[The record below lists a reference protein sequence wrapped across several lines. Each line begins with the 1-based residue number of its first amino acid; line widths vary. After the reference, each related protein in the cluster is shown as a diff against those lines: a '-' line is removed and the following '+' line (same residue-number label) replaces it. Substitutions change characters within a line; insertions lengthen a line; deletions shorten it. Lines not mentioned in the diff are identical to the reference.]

1 MAMIM
6 KYRKVFLRYEL
17 IDDLYYLNARSKVLL
32 VQDHGEVV
40 SGRVFSSWY
49 GIHNKDLGQLKL
61 HK

>member
-17 IDDLYYLNARSKVLL
+17 IDELYYLNARSKVLL

-40 SGRVFSSWY
+40 SGRVFSS
-49 GIHNKDLGQLKL
+49 
-61 HK
+61 